1 MMRALINS
9 RVFVRL
15 TVMIL
20 IGLTEMPEA
29 FEENE
34 TNISHSITVHSY
46 NTYVLIAHKSFWT
59 QSSSHYAIT
68 AMMGTDLDC
77 FFQCY
82 FRGEEKKGDTFYSS
96 IPYGMKIPS

>member
-1 MMRALINS
+1 MRRALINS

-46 NTYVLIAHKSFWT
+46 NTYVLIAH
-59 QSSSHYAIT
+59 IVI
-68 AMMGTDLDC
+68 LDTVQLSLRNYC
-77 FFQCY
+77 HD
-82 FRGEEKKGDTFYSS
+82 GN
-96 IPYGMKIPS
+96 